1 MELRKVLLAIVAIIF
16 IGCCSTQTTSLPE
29 LQDVVVKIEILKDGQ
44 AISSGSAVLVDCY
57 QKQDRFELLLLTAKH
72 VVPELS
78 TEITAVIQFYTNS
91 DVKTNQIQVDQK
103 FDNPG
108 LNDVTILIAHSD
120 IFYYPAKLS
129 SHTLRSGNKVLAA
142 GFPLGI
148 GLVTTEGVLNF
159 AYHEGNTNGWVCSAP
174 AFLGNSG
181 GGVFEEGSNKL
192 VGITIQIMVADI
204 GHSQHLIYHLHIFVP
219 VNYFASWLTEITDA
233 RK

>member
-1 MELRKVLLAIVAIIF
+1 MELKNILQATLAILF

-129 SHTLRSGNKVLAA
+129 SSILRSGDKIIAA

-148 GLVTTEGVLNF
+148 GLVTTEGLLNY
-159 AYHEGNTNGWVCSAP
+159 AYHETSTQGWVCSAP

-181 GGVFEEGSNKL
+181 GGVFEAGSNKL
-192 VGITIQIMVADI
+192 VGITIQIMAVEYGSA
-204 GHSQHLIYHLHIFVP
+204 QHFIYHMHIFVP
-219 VNYFASWLTEITDA
+219 ISYIKSWITEITYA